1 MMNIGWVIA
10 CTWRTRPDD
19 LAVAACVIGALH
31 AVGALIGRFCSCVW
45 GYRGVVLVGLF
56 VELDSCD
63 GEEGVMRTGW
73 LPGSAAAR
81 CGYKSFCVQTVP
93 YFSSACESR
102 YVENLSTRTQ
112 GIEKSTNIYVS
123 DHLSAVTDHL
133 SADGSWAL

>member
-81 CGYKSFCVQTVP
+81 CGYGAEPPRTITNHFVYRLSRTFHLHASRDTLRTHPPELKELKNPQT
-93 YFSSACESR
+93 YM
-102 YVENLSTRTQ
+102 
-112 GIEKSTNIYVS
+112 
-123 DHLSAVTDHL
+123 
-133 SADGSWAL
+133 